1 MKENSTV
8 APAIFEGE
16 KNEINILNHKEYN
29 IKYENDNYCLRI
41 EIDNKYITFILSKSN
56 EPVNYNFK
64 NKYDLLSIVNTLT
77 LNPSKHSNLNEILD
91 IFDKVYLKNKL
102 SILKVDD
109 NTISLIIKFNIIF
122 DEVSH
127 ELKLYKIYMNNN
139 DKFNF
144 LYNEMKLMQQKLDN
158 ITTNKNKE
166 IEKIQKQIKE
176 MDINLNKKNEEI
188 NNINISL
195 KERETI
201 IIEQKELL
209 IKLNNT
215 IIELN
220 NSLIEKENKIK
231 LIENKLEEKEV
242 IINNLDII
250 IKNKEIN
257 DNEVSYQLKNSINEI
272 NNDLNVKYNE
282 LLNMI
287 SNLEHNEFI
296 KKINYKFEKEPQGL
310 KFRQN
315 IINSNASYG
324 WNDIFEVYVSRK
336 DNKEYLVS
344 PNNNNYKLDVI
355 SLLENKITVSLK
367 GHNNH
372 IRTIRYFI
380 NNMNSEEYLIS
391 ADNDIIVIIWEIT
404 YDFNLKYKINTNY
417 SDNIYSCLLLFDLI
431 NENNYIV
438 TSSYAQLDD
447 NEKSATKLYSLE
459 NGQLVKYILYSNK
472 SAVYYLLSWYN
483 KNNNKYYI
491 IQFTFKAILINSVID
506 DELYCELIQEPE
518 DNHLSGFIFNLDN
531 KDYLC
536 TSSYNGYIN
545 IWNLF
550 NKSIYKVISTNDCV
564 LCNIIQWNN
573 KYSIVADY
581 DNKSFKIID
590 FEKGQVVKDIKGE
603 HTDKVPCVKKIY
615 HPLYGESLFQIMESI
630 NIFIITDFLS
640 IVKLN
645 YYYYR
650 IFYLYYLNK
659 IFMEYEK

>member
-29 IKYENDNYCLRI
+29 IKYENENYCLRI
-41 EIDNKYITFILSKSN
+41 EIDNKYITFILSKLN
-56 EPVNYNFK
+56 EPVNFNYK
-64 NKYDLLSIVNTLT
+64 NKYDLLSIVNTLA

-91 IFDKVYLKNKL
+91 ILDKVYLKNKL
-102 SILKVDD
+102 SISKVDD
-109 NTISLIIKFNIIF
+109 NTINLIIKFNIIF
-122 DEVSH
+122 DEVTH
-127 ELKLYKIYMNNN
+127 ELKLYKIYMSSN

-144 LYNEMKLMQQKLDN
+144 LYNEIKLMQQKIEN
-158 ITTNKNKE
+158 ITINKNKE
-166 IEKIQKQIKE
+166 IEQIQKKIKE
-176 MDINLNKKNEEI
+176 MDLNLNKKNEEI
-188 NNINISL
+188 NNINLAI
-195 KERETI
+195 KERESI
-201 IIEQKELL
+201 INEQKDML

-220 NSLIEKENKIK
+220 NGLIEKENRIK

-257 DNEVSYQLKNSINEI
+257 DNEISYQLKNTINEI
-272 NNDLNVKYNE
+272 NNELNLKYNE
-282 LLNMI
+282 LLNLI

-296 KKINYKFEKEPQGL
+296 KKINYKFEKDPQEL

-324 WNDIFEVYVSRK
+324 WNDIFEVYISRK

-355 SLLENKITVSLK
+355 SLLENKIIISLK

-380 NNMNSEEYLIS
+380 NNINSEEYLIS

-404 YDFNLKYKINTNY
+404 YDFNMKFKINTNY

-438 TSSYAQLDD
+438 TSSYAQLED
-447 NEKSATKLYSLE
+447 NDKSATKLYSLE
-459 NGQLVKYILYSNK
+459 NGQLIKYIIYSNK

-491 IQFTFKAILINSVID
+491 IQFTFKAILINSVVD

-518 DNHLSGFIFNLDN
+518 DNHLSGFIYNLDN

-536 TSSYNGYIN
+536 SSSYNGYIN
-545 IWNLF
+545 IWDLF
-550 NKSIYKVISTNDCV
+550 NKSIHKIISTNDCV
-564 LCNIIQWNN
+564 LCHIIQWNN

-603 HTDKVPCVKKIY
+603 HTDKVPCIKKIY
-615 HPLYGESLFQIMESI
+615 HPLYGESLLTSGQDNTI
-630 NIFIITDFLS
+630 
-640 IVKLN
+640 KLWS
-645 YYYYR
+645 
-650 IFYLYYLNK
+650 L
-659 IFMEYEK
+659 

>member
-29 IKYENDNYCLRI
+29 IKYENENYCLRI
-41 EIDNKYITFILSKSN
+41 EIDNKYITFILSKLN
-56 EPVNYNFK
+56 EPVNFNYK

-91 IFDKVYLKNKL
+91 ILDKVYLKNKL

-109 NTISLIIKFNIIF
+109 NTINLIIKFNIIF
-122 DEVSH
+122 DEVTH
-127 ELKLYKIYMNNN
+127 ELKLYKIYMSSN

-144 LYNEMKLMQQKLDN
+144 LYNEIKLMQQKIEN
-158 ITTNKNKE
+158 ITINKNKE
-166 IEKIQKQIKE
+166 IEQIQKKIKE
-176 MDINLNKKNEEI
+176 MDLNLNKKNEEI
-188 NNINISL
+188 NNINLAI
-195 KERETI
+195 KERESI
-201 IIEQKELL
+201 INEQKDML

-220 NSLIEKENKIK
+220 NGLIEKENRIK

-257 DNEVSYQLKNSINEI
+257 DNEISYQLKNTINEI
-272 NNDLNVKYNE
+272 NNELNLKYNE
-282 LLNMI
+282 LLNLI

-296 KKINYKFEKEPQGL
+296 RKINYKFEKDPQEL

-324 WNDIFEVYVSRK
+324 WNDIFEVYISRK

-355 SLLENKITVSLK
+355 SLLENKIIISLK

-380 NNMNSEEYLIS
+380 NNINSEEYLIS

-404 YDFNLKYKINTNY
+404 YDFNMKFKINTNY

-438 TSSYAQLDD
+438 TSSYAQLED
-447 NEKSATKLYSLE
+447 NDKSATKLYSLE
-459 NGQLVKYILYSNK
+459 NGQLIKYIIYSNK

-491 IQFTFKAILINSVID
+491 IQFTFKAILINSVVD

-518 DNHLSGFIFNLDN
+518 DNHLSGFIYNLDN

-536 TSSYNGYIN
+536 SSSYNGYIN
-545 IWNLF
+545 IWDLF
-550 NKSIYKVISTNDCV
+550 NKSIHKIISTNDCV
-564 LCNIIQWNN
+564 LCHIIQWNN

-603 HTDKVPCVKKIY
+603 HTDKVPCIKKIY
-615 HPLYGESLFQIMESI
+615 HPLYGESLLTSGQDNTI
-630 NIFIITDFLS
+630 
-640 IVKLN
+640 KLWS
-645 YYYYR
+645 
-650 IFYLYYLNK
+650 L
-659 IFMEYEK
+659 

>member
-1 MKENSTV
+1 MKDNSTV
-8 APAIFEGE
+8 APSIVEGE
-16 KNEINILNHKEYN
+16 KNANILNHKEYN
-29 IKYENDNYCLRI
+29 IKYENENYNLRI
-41 EIDNKYITFILSKSN
+41 EIDNKYITFILGKLN
-56 EPVNYNFK
+56 DHVDFNYK

-122 DEVSH
+122 DEVTH
-127 ELKLYKIYMNNN
+127 ELKLYKVYMSMN

-144 LYNEMKLMQQKLDN
+144 LYNEIKLMQQKLEN
-158 ITTNKNKE
+158 ITTNKNNE
-166 IEKIQKQIKE
+166 IAQIQNKIKE
-176 MDINLNKKNEEI
+176 MDLNLTSKNEEI
-188 NNINISL
+188 NKINLVI
-195 KERETI
+195 KDRENLI
-201 IIEQKELL
+201 NEQKEML

-215 IIELN
+215 IVELN
-220 NSLIEKENKIK
+220 NNLIEKENRIKI
-231 LIENKLEEKEV
+231 IENKLEEKEV

-257 DNEVSYQLKNSINEI
+257 DNEISYQLKNTMNEI

-296 KKINYKFEKEPQGL
+296 KKINYKFEKDPQGL

-324 WNDIFEVYVSRK
+324 WNDIFEVYISRK

-355 SLLENKITVSLK
+355 SLLENKVIVSLK

-404 YDFNLKYKINTNY
+404 YDFNMKFKINTNY

-438 TSSYAQLDD
+438 TSSYAQLED

-459 NGQLVKYILYSNK
+459 NGQLIKYISYSNK

-491 IQFTFKAILINSVID
+491 VQFTFKAILINSVID

-518 DNHLSGFIFNLDN
+518 DNHLSGFIYNLDN

-536 TSSYNGYIN
+536 SSSYNGYIHL
-545 IWNLF
+545 WDLF
-550 NKSIYKVISTNDCV
+550 NKSIFKIISTNDCV

-590 FEKGQVVKDIKGE
+590 FEKGQIVKDISGE

-615 HPLYGESLFQIMESI
+615 HPLYGESLLSAGQDNTIKLWSI
-630 NIFIITDFLS
+630 
-640 IVKLN
+640 
-645 YYYYR
+645 
-650 IFYLYYLNK
+650 
-659 IFMEYEK
+659 

>member
-16 KNEINILNHKEYN
+16 KNEMNILNHKEYN
-29 IKYENDNYCLRI
+29 IKYENENYCLRI
-41 EIDNKYITFILSKSN
+41 EIDNKYITFILSKLN
-56 EPVNYNFK
+56 EPVNFNYK

-91 IFDKVYLKNKL
+91 ILDKVYLKNKL

-109 NTISLIIKFNIIF
+109 NTINLIIKFNIIF
-122 DEVSH
+122 DEVTH

-139 DKFNF
+139 DRFNF
-144 LYNEMKLMQQKLDN
+144 LYNEIKLMQQKIEN
-158 ITTNKNKE
+158 ITINKNKE
-166 IEKIQKQIKE
+166 IEQIQKKIKE
-176 MDINLNKKNEEI
+176 MALNLNKKNEEI
-188 NNINISL
+188 NNINLAI
-195 KERETI
+195 KERESI
-201 IIEQKELL
+201 INEQKDML

-220 NSLIEKENKIK
+220 NGLIEKENRIKI
-231 LIENKLEEKEV
+231 IENKLEEKEV

-257 DNEVSYQLKNSINEI
+257 DNEISYQLKNTINEI
-272 NNDLNVKYNE
+272 NNELNLKYNE
-282 LLNMI
+282 LLNLI

-296 KKINYKFEKEPQGL
+296 RKINYKFEKDPQEL

-324 WNDIFEVYVSRK
+324 WNDIFEVYISRK

-355 SLLENKITVSLK
+355 SLLENKIIISLK

-380 NNMNSEEYLIS
+380 NNINSEEYLIS

-404 YDFNLKYKINTNY
+404 YDFNMKFKINTNY

-438 TSSYAQLDD
+438 TSSYAQLED
-447 NEKSATKLYSLE
+447 NDKSATKLYSLE
-459 NGQLVKYILYSNK
+459 NGQLIKYIIYSNK

-491 IQFTFKAILINSVID
+491 IQFTFKAILINSVVD

-518 DNHLSGFIFNLDN
+518 DNHLSGFIYNLDN

-536 TSSYNGYIN
+536 SSSYNGYIN
-545 IWNLF
+545 IWDLF
-550 NKSIYKVISTNDCV
+550 NKSIHKIISTNDCV
-564 LCNIIQWNN
+564 LCHIIQWNN

-603 HTDKVPCVKKIY
+603 HTDKVPCIKKIY
-615 HPLYGESLFQIMESI
+615 HPLYGESLLTSGQDNTI
-630 NIFIITDFLS
+630 
-640 IVKLN
+640 KLWS
-645 YYYYR
+645 
-650 IFYLYYLNK
+650 L
-659 IFMEYEK
+659 

>member
-16 KNEINILNHKEYN
+16 KDEINILNHKEYN
-29 IKYENDNYCLRI
+29 IKYENENYCLRI
-41 EIDNKYITFILSKSN
+41 EIDNKYITFILSKLN
-56 EPVNYNFK
+56 EPVNFNYK

-91 IFDKVYLKNKL
+91 ILDKVYLKNKL

-109 NTISLIIKFNIIF
+109 NTINLIIKFNIIF
-122 DEVSH
+122 DEVTH
-127 ELKLYKIYMNNN
+127 ELKLYKIYMSSN

-144 LYNEMKLMQQKLDN
+144 LYNEIKLMQQKIEN
-158 ITTNKNKE
+158 ITINKNKE
-166 IEKIQKQIKE
+166 IEQIQKKIKE
-176 MDINLNKKNEEI
+176 MDLNLNKKNEEI
-188 NNINISL
+188 NNINLAI
-195 KERETI
+195 KERESI
-201 IIEQKELL
+201 INEQKDML

-220 NSLIEKENKIK
+220 NGLIEKENRIKI
-231 LIENKLEEKEV
+231 IENKLEEKEV

-257 DNEVSYQLKNSINEI
+257 DNEISYQLKNTINEI
-272 NNDLNVKYNE
+272 NNELNLKYNE
-282 LLNMI
+282 LLNLI

-296 KKINYKFEKEPQGL
+296 RKINYKFEKDPQEL

-324 WNDIFEVYVSRK
+324 WNDIFEVYISRK

-355 SLLENKITVSLK
+355 SLLENKIIISLK

-380 NNMNSEEYLIS
+380 NNINSEEYLIS

-404 YDFNLKYKINTNY
+404 YDFNMKFKINTNY

-438 TSSYAQLDD
+438 TSSYEQLED
-447 NEKSATKLYSLE
+447 NDKSATKLYSLE
-459 NGQLVKYILYSNK
+459 NGQLIKYIIYSNK

-491 IQFTFKAILINSVID
+491 IQFTFKAILINSVVD

-518 DNHLSGFIFNLDN
+518 DNHLSGFIYNLDN

-536 TSSYNGYIN
+536 SSSYNGYIN
-545 IWNLF
+545 IWDLF
-550 NKSIYKVISTNDCV
+550 NKSIYKIINTNNCV

-603 HTDKVPCVKKIY
+603 HTDKVPCIKKIY
-615 HPLYGESLFQIMESI
+615 HPLYGESLLTSGQDNTI
-630 NIFIITDFLS
+630 
-640 IVKLN
+640 KLWS
-645 YYYYR
+645 
-650 IFYLYYLNK
+650 L
-659 IFMEYEK
+659 

>member
-296 KKINYKFEKEPQGL
+296 KKINYKFEKDPQGL

-324 WNDIFEVYVSRK
+324 WNDIFEVYISRK

-355 SLLENKITVSLK
+355 SLLENKITISLK

-380 NNMNSEEYLIS
+380 NNINSEEYLIS

-615 HPLYGESLFQIMESI
+615 HPLYGESLLTAGQDNTI
-630 NIFIITDFLS
+630 
-640 IVKLN
+640 KLWS
-645 YYYYR
+645 
-650 IFYLYYLNK
+650 L
-659 IFMEYEK
+659 

>member
-16 KNEINILNHKEYN
+16 KNENILNHKEYN
-29 IKYENDNYCLRI
+29 IKYENDNYSLRI
-41 EIDNKYITFILSKSN
+41 EIDNKYITFILAKLN
-56 EPVNYNFK
+56 ESVNFNYK

-102 SILKVDD
+102 SISKVDD

-122 DEVSH
+122 DEVTH
-127 ELKLYKIYMNNN
+127 ELKLYKIYMNTN

-144 LYNEMKLMQQKLDN
+144 LYNEIKLIQQKLEN
-158 ITTNKNKE
+158 VNTNKNNE
-166 IEKIQKQIKE
+166 IEQIQKKIKE
-176 MDINLNKKNEEI
+176 MDLSLIKKNEEI
-188 NNINISL
+188 NKINLAI
-195 KERETI
+195 KERENI
-201 IIEQKELL
+201 INEQKEML

-215 IIELN
+215 IVELN
-220 NSLIEKENKIK
+220 NSLIEKENRIKIV
-231 LIENKLEEKEV
+231 EDKLEEKEI

-257 DNEVSYQLKNSINEI
+257 DNEISYQLKNTMNEI

-296 KKINYKFEKEPQGL
+296 KKINYKFEKDPQGL

-324 WNDIFEVYVSRK
+324 WNDIFEVYISRK

-355 SLLENKITVSLK
+355 SLLENKVTVSLK

-380 NNMNSEEYLIS
+380 NNINSEEYLIS

-404 YDFNLKYKINTNY
+404 YDFNMKFKINTNY

-438 TSSYAQLDD
+438 TSSYAQLED

-459 NGQLVKYILYSNK
+459 NGQLIKYISYSNK

-491 IQFTFKAILINSVID
+491 VQFTFKAILINSVID

-518 DNHLSGFIFNLDN
+518 DNHLSGFIYNSDN

-536 TSSYNGYIN
+536 SSSYNGYIHL
-545 IWNLF
+545 WDLF
-550 NKSIYKVISTNDCV
+550 NKSIYKIISTNDCV

-603 HTDKVPCVKKIY
+603 HTDKVPCVKKLY
-615 HPLYGESLFQIMESI
+615 HPLYGESL
-630 NIFIITDFLS
+630 LS
-640 IVKLN
+640 AGQDNTIKLWS
-645 YYYYR
+645 
-650 IFYLYYLNK
+650 L
-659 IFMEYEK
+659 

>member
-29 IKYENDNYCLRI
+29 IKYENENYCLRI
-41 EIDNKYITFILSKSN
+41 EIDNKYITFILSKLN
-56 EPVNYNFK
+56 EPVNFNYK

-91 IFDKVYLKNKL
+91 ILDKVYLKNKL

-109 NTISLIIKFNIIF
+109 NTINLIIKFNIIF
-122 DEVSH
+122 DEVTH
-127 ELKLYKIYMNNN
+127 ELKLYKIYMSSN

-144 LYNEMKLMQQKLDN
+144 LYNEIKLMQQKIEN
-158 ITTNKNKE
+158 ITINKNKE
-166 IEKIQKQIKE
+166 IEQIQKKIKE
-176 MDINLNKKNEEI
+176 MDLNLNKKNEEI
-188 NNINISL
+188 NNINLAI
-195 KERETI
+195 KERESI
-201 IIEQKELL
+201 INEQKDML

-220 NSLIEKENKIK
+220 NGLIEKENRIKI
-231 LIENKLEEKEV
+231 IENKLEEKEV

-257 DNEVSYQLKNSINEI
+257 DNEISYQLKNTINEI
-272 NNDLNVKYNE
+272 NNELNLKYNE
-282 LLNMI
+282 LLNLI

-296 KKINYKFEKEPQGL
+296 KKINYKFEKDPQQL

-324 WNDIFEVYVSRK
+324 WNDIFEVYISRK

-355 SLLENKITVSLK
+355 SLLENKIIISLK

-380 NNMNSEEYLIS
+380 NNINSEEYLIS

-404 YDFNLKYKINTNY
+404 YDFNMKFKINTNY

-438 TSSYAQLDD
+438 TSSYAQLED
-447 NEKSATKLYSLE
+447 NDKSATKLYSLE
-459 NGQLVKYILYSNK
+459 NGQLIKYIIYSNK

-491 IQFTFKAILINSVID
+491 IQFTFKAILINSVVD

-518 DNHLSGFIFNLDN
+518 DNHLSGFIYNLDN

-536 TSSYNGYIN
+536 SSSYNGYIN
-545 IWNLF
+545 IWDLF
-550 NKSIYKVISTNDCV
+550 NKSIHKIISTNDCV
-564 LCNIIQWNN
+564 LCHIIQWNN

-603 HTDKVPCVKKIY
+603 HTDKVPCIKKIY
-615 HPLYGESLFQIMESI
+615 HPLYGESLLTSGQDNTI
-630 NIFIITDFLS
+630 
-640 IVKLN
+640 KLWS
-645 YYYYR
+645 
-650 IFYLYYLNK
+650 L
-659 IFMEYEK
+659 

>member
-8 APAIFEGE
+8 APSIFEGE
-16 KNEINILNHKEYN
+16 KDENILNHKEYN
-29 IKYENDNYCLRI
+29 IKHENDNYSLRI
-41 EIDNKYITFILSKSN
+41 EIDNKYITFILAKLN
-56 EPVNYNFK
+56 EPVNFNYK
-64 NKYDLLSIVNTLT
+64 NKYDLISIVNTLT

-122 DEVSH
+122 EEVTH
-127 ELKLYKIYMNNN
+127 ELKLYKIYMNTN

-144 LYNEMKLMQQKLDN
+144 LYNEMKLMQQKLEN
-158 ITTNKNKE
+158 ITTNKNNE
-166 IEKIQKQIKE
+166 IEQIQKKIKE
-176 MDINLNKKNEEI
+176 MDLNLIKKNEEI
-188 NNINISL
+188 NNINIAI
-195 KERETI
+195 KERENI
-201 IIEQKELL
+201 INEQKEML

-220 NSLIEKENKIK
+220 NSLIEKENRIKIV
-231 LIENKLEEKEV
+231 EDKLEEKEI

-257 DNEVSYQLKNSINEI
+257 DNEISYQLKNTMNEI

-287 SNLEHNEFI
+287 SNIEHNEFI
-296 KKINYKFEKEPQGL
+296 KKINYKFEKDPQGL

-324 WNDIFEVYVSRK
+324 WNDIFEVYISRK

-355 SLLENKITVSLK
+355 SLLENKITRSLK

-380 NNMNSEEYLIS
+380 NNINSEEYLIS

-404 YDFNLKYKINTNY
+404 YDFNMKFKINTNY

-438 TSSYAQLDD
+438 TSSYAQLED

-459 NGQLVKYILYSNK
+459 NGQLIKYILYSNK

-491 IQFTFKAILINSVID
+491 VQFTFKAILINSVID

-518 DNHLSGFIFNLDN
+518 DNHLSGFIYNLDN

-536 TSSYNGYIN
+536 SSSYNGYIHL
-545 IWNLF
+545 WDLF
-550 NKSIYKVISTNDCV
+550 NKSIYKIISTNDCV

-590 FEKGQVVKDIKGE
+590 FEKGQIVKDIRGE
-603 HTDKVPCVKKIY
+603 HTDKVPCVKKLY
-615 HPLYGESLFQIMESI
+615 HPLYGESL
-630 NIFIITDFLS
+630 LS
-640 IVKLN
+640 AGQDNTIKLWS
-645 YYYYR
+645 
-650 IFYLYYLNK
+650 L
-659 IFMEYEK
+659 

>member
-296 KKINYKFEKEPQGL
+296 KKINYKFEKDPQGL

-615 HPLYGESLFQIMESI
+615 HPLYGESLLTAGQDNTIKLIF
-630 NIFIITDFLS
+630 NIIFKNLVHFIF
-640 IVKLN
+640 
-645 YYYYR
+645 
-650 IFYLYYLNK
+650 
-659 IFMEYEK
+659 

>member
-29 IKYENDNYCLRI
+29 IKYENENYCLRI
-41 EIDNKYITFILSKSN
+41 EIDNKYITFILSKLN
-56 EPVNYNFK
+56 EPVNFNYK

-91 IFDKVYLKNKL
+91 ILDKVYLKNKL

-109 NTISLIIKFNIIF
+109 NTINLIIKFNIIF
-122 DEVSH
+122 DEVTH
-127 ELKLYKIYMNNN
+127 ELKLYKIYMSSN

-144 LYNEMKLMQQKLDN
+144 LYNEIKLMQQKIEN
-158 ITTNKNKE
+158 ITINKNKE
-166 IEKIQKQIKE
+166 IEQIQKKIKE
-176 MDINLNKKNEEI
+176 MDLNLNKKNEEI
-188 NNINISL
+188 NNINLAI
-195 KERETI
+195 KERESI
-201 IIEQKELL
+201 INEQKDML

-220 NSLIEKENKIK
+220 NSLIEKENRIKI
-231 LIENKLEEKEV
+231 IENKLEEKEV

-257 DNEVSYQLKNSINEI
+257 DNEISYQLKNTINEI
-272 NNDLNVKYNE
+272 NNELNLKYNE
-282 LLNMI
+282 LLNLI

-296 KKINYKFEKEPQGL
+296 KKINYKFEKDPQEL

-324 WNDIFEVYVSRK
+324 WNDIFEVYISRK

-355 SLLENKITVSLK
+355 SLLENKIIISLK

-380 NNMNSEEYLIS
+380 NNINSEEYLIS

-404 YDFNLKYKINTNY
+404 YDFNMKFKINTNY

-438 TSSYAQLDD
+438 TSSYAQLED
-447 NEKSATKLYSLE
+447 NDKSATKLYSLE
-459 NGQLVKYILYSNK
+459 NGQLIKYIIYSNK

-491 IQFTFKAILINSVID
+491 IQFTFKAILINSVVD

-518 DNHLSGFIFNLDN
+518 DNHLSGFIYNLDN

-536 TSSYNGYIN
+536 SSSYNGYIN
-545 IWNLF
+545 IWDLF
-550 NKSIYKVISTNDCV
+550 NKSIHKIISTNDCV
-564 LCNIIQWNN
+564 LCHIIQWNN

-603 HTDKVPCVKKIY
+603 HTDKVPCIKKIY
-615 HPLYGESLFQIMESI
+615 HPLYGESLLTSGQDNTI
-630 NIFIITDFLS
+630 
-640 IVKLN
+640 KLWS
-645 YYYYR
+645 
-650 IFYLYYLNK
+650 L
-659 IFMEYEK
+659 

>member
-590 FEKGQVVKDIKGE
+590 FE
-603 HTDKVPCVKKIY
+603 
-615 HPLYGESLFQIMESI
+615 
-630 NIFIITDFLS
+630 
-640 IVKLN
+640 
-645 YYYYR
+645 R
-650 IFYLYYLNK
+650 
-659 IFMEYEK
+659 

>member
-1 MKENSTV
+1 MKDNSTV
-8 APAIFEGE
+8 APSIVEGE
-16 KNEINILNHKEYN
+16 KNANILNHKEYN
-29 IKYENDNYCLRI
+29 IKYENENYNLRI
-41 EIDNKYITFILSKSN
+41 EIDNKYITFILGKLN
-56 EPVNYNFK
+56 DHVDFNYK

-122 DEVSH
+122 DEVTH
-127 ELKLYKIYMNNN
+127 ELKLYKVYMSTN

-144 LYNEMKLMQQKLDN
+144 LYNEIKLMQQKLEN
-158 ITTNKNKE
+158 INTNKNNE
-166 IEKIQKQIKE
+166 IEQIQKKIKE
-176 MDINLNKKNEEI
+176 MDLNLLEKNEEI
-188 NNINISL
+188 NKINLVI
-195 KERETI
+195 KERENLI
-201 IIEQKELL
+201 NEQKEML

-215 IIELN
+215 IVELN
-220 NSLIEKENKIK
+220 NSLIEKENRIKIV
-231 LIENKLEEKEV
+231 ENKLEEKEI

-257 DNEVSYQLKNSINEI
+257 DNEISYQLKNTMNEI

-296 KKINYKFEKEPQGL
+296 RKINYKFEKDPQGL

-324 WNDIFEVYVSRK
+324 WNDIFEVYISRK

-355 SLLENKITVSLK
+355 SLLENKVIVSLK

-404 YDFNLKYKINTNY
+404 YDFNMKFKINTNY
-417 SDNIYSCLLLFDLI
+417 SDNIYSCLLLFDFI

-438 TSSYAQLDD
+438 TSSYAQLED

-459 NGQLVKYILYSNK
+459 NGQLIKYISYSNK

-518 DNHLSGFIFNLDN
+518 DNHLSGFIYNLDN

-536 TSSYNGYIN
+536 TSSYNGYIHL
-545 IWNLF
+545 WDLF
-550 NKSIYKVISTNDCV
+550 NKSIFKIISTNDCV

-590 FEKGQVVKDIKGE
+590 FEKGQVVKDISGE

-615 HPLYGESLFQIMESI
+615 HPLYGESLLSAGQDNTIKLWSI
-630 NIFIITDFLS
+630 
-640 IVKLN
+640 
-645 YYYYR
+645 
-650 IFYLYYLNK
+650 
-659 IFMEYEK
+659 

>member
-16 KNEINILNHKEYN
+16 KNENILNHKEYN
-29 IKYENDNYCLRI
+29 IKYENDNYSLRI
-41 EIDNKYITFILSKSN
+41 EIDNKYITFILAKLN
-56 EPVNYNFK
+56 EPVNFNYK

-102 SILKVDD
+102 SISKVDD

-122 DEVSH
+122 DEVTH
-127 ELKLYKIYMNNN
+127 ELKLYKIYMNTN

-144 LYNEMKLMQQKLDN
+144 LYNEIKLIQQKLEN
-158 ITTNKNKE
+158 VNTNKNNE
-166 IEKIQKQIKE
+166 IEQIQKKIKE
-176 MDINLNKKNEEI
+176 MDLSLLKKNEEI
-188 NNINISL
+188 NKINLAI
-195 KERETI
+195 KERENI
-201 IIEQKELL
+201 INEQKEML

-215 IIELN
+215 IVELN
-220 NSLIEKENKIK
+220 NSLIEKENRIKIV
-231 LIENKLEEKEV
+231 EDKLEEKEI

-257 DNEVSYQLKNSINEI
+257 YNEISYQLKNTMNEI

-296 KKINYKFEKEPQGL
+296 KKINYKFEKDPQGL

-324 WNDIFEVYVSRK
+324 WNDIFEVYISRK

-380 NNMNSEEYLIS
+380 NNINSEEYLIS

-404 YDFNLKYKINTNY
+404 YDFNMKFKINTNY

-438 TSSYAQLDD
+438 TSSYAQLED

-459 NGQLVKYILYSNK
+459 NGQLIKYISYSNK

-491 IQFTFKAILINSVID
+491 VQFTFKAILINSVID

-518 DNHLSGFIFNLDN
+518 DNHLSGFIYNSDN

-536 TSSYNGYIN
+536 SSSYNGYIHL
-545 IWNLF
+545 WDLF
-550 NKSIYKVISTNDCV
+550 NKSIYKIISTNDCV

-590 FEKGQVVKDIKGE
+590 FEKGQIVKDIKGE
-603 HTDKVPCVKKIY
+603 HTDKVPCVKKLY
-615 HPLYGESLFQIMESI
+615 HPLYGESL
-630 NIFIITDFLS
+630 LS
-640 IVKLN
+640 AGQDNTIKLWS
-645 YYYYR
+645 
-650 IFYLYYLNK
+650 L
-659 IFMEYEK
+659 

>member
-91 IFDKVYLKNKL
+91 ILDKVYLKNKL

-615 HPLYGESLFQIMESI
+615 HPLYGESLLTAGQDNTI
-630 NIFIITDFLS
+630 
-640 IVKLN
+640 KLWS
-645 YYYYR
+645 
-650 IFYLYYLNK
+650 L
-659 IFMEYEK
+659 

>member
-8 APAIFEGE
+8 APEIFEGE
-16 KNEINILNHKEYN
+16 KNEMNILNHKEYN
-29 IKYENDNYCLRI
+29 IKYENDDYCLRI

-56 EPVNYNFK
+56 EPVNYNYK

-91 IFDKVYLKNKL
+91 ILDKVYLKNKL

-109 NTISLIIKFNIIF
+109 NTINLIIKFNIIF
-122 DEVSH
+122 DEVTH
-127 ELKLYKIYMNNN
+127 ELKLYKIYMSSN

-144 LYNEMKLMQQKLDN
+144 LYNEIKLMQQKIEN
-158 ITTNKNKE
+158 ITINKNKE
-166 IEKIQKQIKE
+166 IEQIQKKIKE
-176 MDINLNKKNEEI
+176 MDLNLNKKNEEI
-188 NNINISL
+188 NNINLAI
-195 KERETI
+195 KERESI
-201 IIEQKELL
+201 INEQKDML

-220 NSLIEKENKIK
+220 NGLIEKENRIKI
-231 LIENKLEEKEV
+231 IENKLEEKEV

-257 DNEVSYQLKNSINEI
+257 DNEISYQLKNTINEI
-272 NNDLNVKYNE
+272 NNELNLKYNE
-282 LLNMI
+282 LLNLI

-296 KKINYKFEKEPQGL
+296 RKINYKFEKDPQEL

-324 WNDIFEVYVSRK
+324 WNDIFEVYISRK

-355 SLLENKITVSLK
+355 SLLENKIIISLK

-380 NNMNSEEYLIS
+380 NNINSEEYLIS

-404 YDFNLKYKINTNY
+404 YDFNMKFKINTNY

-438 TSSYAQLDD
+438 TSSYAQLED
-447 NEKSATKLYSLE
+447 NDKSATKLYSLE
-459 NGQLVKYILYSNK
+459 NGQLIKYIIYSNK

-491 IQFTFKAILINSVID
+491 IQFTFKAILINSVVD

-518 DNHLSGFIFNLDN
+518 DNHLSGFIYNLDN

-536 TSSYNGYIN
+536 SSSYNGYIN
-545 IWNLF
+545 IWDLF
-550 NKSIYKVISTNDCV
+550 NKSIHKIISTNDCV
-564 LCNIIQWNN
+564 LCHIIQWNN

-603 HTDKVPCVKKIY
+603 HTDKVPCIKKIY
-615 HPLYGESLFQIMESI
+615 HPLYGESLLTSGQDNTI
-630 NIFIITDFLS
+630 
-640 IVKLN
+640 KLWS
-645 YYYYR
+645 
-650 IFYLYYLNK
+650 L
-659 IFMEYEK
+659 

>member
-16 KNEINILNHKEYN
+16 KNENILNHKEYN
-29 IKYENDNYCLRI
+29 IKYENDNYSLRI
-41 EIDNKYITFILSKSN
+41 EIDNKYITFILAKLN
-56 EPVNYNFK
+56 EPVNFNYK

-102 SILKVDD
+102 SISKVDD

-122 DEVSH
+122 DEVTH
-127 ELKLYKIYMNNN
+127 ELKLYKIYMNTN

-144 LYNEMKLMQQKLDN
+144 LYNEIKLIQQKLEN
-158 ITTNKNKE
+158 VNTNKNNE
-166 IEKIQKQIKE
+166 IEQIQKKIKE
-176 MDINLNKKNEEI
+176 MDLSLIKKNEEI
-188 NNINISL
+188 NKINLAI
-195 KERETI
+195 KERENI
-201 IIEQKELL
+201 INEQKEML

-215 IIELN
+215 IVELN
-220 NSLIEKENKIK
+220 NSLIEKENRIKIV
-231 LIENKLEEKEV
+231 EDKLEEKEI

-257 DNEVSYQLKNSINEI
+257 DNEISYQLKNTMNEL

-296 KKINYKFEKEPQGL
+296 KKINYKFEKDPQGL

-324 WNDIFEVYVSRK
+324 WNDIFEVYISRK

-355 SLLENKITVSLK
+355 SLLENKVTVSLK

-380 NNMNSEEYLIS
+380 NNINSEEYLIS

-404 YDFNLKYKINTNY
+404 YDFNMKFKINTNY

-438 TSSYAQLDD
+438 TSSYAQLED

-459 NGQLVKYILYSNK
+459 NGQLIKYISYSNK

-491 IQFTFKAILINSVID
+491 VQFTFKAILINSVID

-518 DNHLSGFIFNLDN
+518 DNHLSGFIYNSDN

-536 TSSYNGYIN
+536 SSSYNGYIHL
-545 IWNLF
+545 WDLF
-550 NKSIYKVISTNDCV
+550 NKSIYKIISTNDCV

-603 HTDKVPCVKKIY
+603 HTDKVPCVKKLY
-615 HPLYGESLFQIMESI
+615 HPLYGESL
-630 NIFIITDFLS
+630 LS
-640 IVKLN
+640 AGQDNTIKLWS
-645 YYYYR
+645 
-650 IFYLYYLNK
+650 L
-659 IFMEYEK
+659 